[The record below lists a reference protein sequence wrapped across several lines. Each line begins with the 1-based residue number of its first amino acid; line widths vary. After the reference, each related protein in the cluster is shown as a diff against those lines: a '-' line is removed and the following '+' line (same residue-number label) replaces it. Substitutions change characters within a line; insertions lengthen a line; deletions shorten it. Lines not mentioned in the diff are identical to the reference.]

1 MNPNVKKF
9 PTWWLLIVAGSIFLG
24 IGLFAFIDPL
34 SSYMKLV
41 KFTGIALLLNGVLLL
56 VISAVNGKRLRER
69 LWMQAESTLHMLFGI
84 LFLFNPLLAF
94 IALPYFI
101 GAWIFLVGL
110 LKMMASLALQK
121 TLRGWAFIFGV
132 GALCTLFG
140 LLLLFSP
147 FVRSNDVT
155 LLIGAFGVIMGGLYI
170 IDAFR
175 FRKMVETLDMML

>member
-9 PTWWLLIVAGSIFLG
+9 PTWWLLIVTGSIFLG
-24 IGLFAFIDPL
+24 IGILAFIDPL

-41 KFTGIALLLNGVLLL
+41 KFNGIALLLNGALLM
-56 VISAVNGKRLRER
+56 VISAVNAKRLRER
-69 LWMQAESTLHMLFGI
+69 LWMQAESIVHMLFGI

-101 GAWIFLVGL
+101 GTWILLVGI
-110 LKMMASLALQK
+110 LKMMASLALKK
-121 TLRGWAFIFGV
+121 TVRGWAYILAV

-147 FVRSNDVT
+147 FVRSNDAT
-155 LLIGAFGVIMGGLYI
+155 LLIGIFGVTMGGLYLV
-170 IDAFR
+170 DAFR
-175 FRKMVETLDMML
+175 FRKMEETLDMMV